1 MIYQERFTESEI
13 QAVNT
18 LIKECNWAAGTE
30 DYLVAYMKLLSDI
43 NPKFIK
49 RRYKNRNPVAG
60 YFALPLERLHKAAFQ
75 KLTYQGYTT
84 AARLINLKPEEQIL
98 WHKKVFYKNCSTLED
113 VTDSILGLPFKSPLE
128 TKVYNTQL
136 AYLPQYMPYLEI
148 SKKDVIADIRGII
161 NGAKLD

>member
-18 LIKECNWAAGTE
+18 LIKECNWATGTE

-60 YFALPLERLHKAAFQ
+60 YFAMPLERLDK
-75 KLTYQGYTT
+75 
-84 AARLINLKPEEQIL
+84 IL
-98 WHKKVFYKNCSTLED
+98 SGQNIASRK
-113 VTDSILGLPFKSPLE
+113 E
-128 TKVYNTQL
+128 TKELVRRGLVSADGRTVQR
-136 AYLPQYMPYLEI
+136 ADEKFDPEKTI
-148 SKKDVIADIRGII
+148 ITVEGKKILFAFC
-161 NGAKLD
+161 